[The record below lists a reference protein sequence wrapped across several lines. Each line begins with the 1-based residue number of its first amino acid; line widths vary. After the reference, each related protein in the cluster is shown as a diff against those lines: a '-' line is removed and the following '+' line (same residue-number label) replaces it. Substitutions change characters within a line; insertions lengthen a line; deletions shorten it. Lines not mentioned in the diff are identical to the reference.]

1 MAREPSAQSS
11 AFPSTSYDEWR
22 RRVDSELDGAA
33 FERALVRPT
42 PEGFA
47 RQPLYTAQDLPAGR
61 DPTGFPG
68 LPPYTRGGRALDP
81 DFRGWTIAQEVAGP
95 SVAAARAAIRCD
107 VASGVR
113 LLWLRGDR
121 ATRRGLDPD
130 DEAARP
136 LVAQGGIPLTS
147 LADAERL
154 LDGVD
159 LEQVAVVVDAGANAL
174 PVAAFLV
181 EAARRQGI
189 DPQKLHGGFG
199 CDPLGALAA
208 DGSLPGTL
216 ETAFALMAELTAWSR
231 RQAPGMRAL
240 LVSAVPYHDAGA
252 TAVDELALAMATGVE
267 YLRRMSAAGLDVDG
281 VAAQIR
287 FAMSV
292 GRDLFI
298 EIAKLRAARL
308 LWAKVV
314 RASSGSDTAQVM
326 QLHARGSSVTRTR
339 CDPWGNLLRGTA
351 ESFAAAVGGADSIVN
366 APFDEVLG
374 PRDDPGG
381 EDVREIDDW
390 RVAPRRI
397 AAHTHHILKEES
409 HLAQVLDPAG
419 GSWYLES
426 LTDELARAAWTRFQD
441 LEAGGGMARC
451 LTSGR
456 VAEILRES
464 AEKRRRAVAKRRE
477 AIVGVSDFPNLKAE
491 IPEPEAPDF
500 KRLGEEAATAVAR
513 HRAEHDAGEPL
524 AALAGAGEPGGR
536 GAAVAATAAGGATL
550 GALSAALWG
559 SEDPVTIP
567 ALPRARLAE
576 PFEELQIASAHWQA
590 ERGQR
595 PRVFLAKMGTPAEH
609 RARAGFAANF
619 FAAAGVE
626 PVAPEEGFEE
636 PQAAADAF
644 AASEAEV
651 AIVCSTDERY
661 PELIPV
667 LAPLLKE
674 RGARRVWL
682 AGRPGDREAA
692 YREAGIDEFI
702 FLGCDVHAVLRALL
716 TELGVMA

>member
-1 MAREPSAQSS
+1 MQSS
-11 AFPSTSYDEWR
+11 AFPPTSFDEWR
-22 RRVDSELDGAA
+22 RRVESELAGVA

-42 PEGFA
+42 LEGFA
-47 RQPLYTAQDLPAGR
+47 RQPLYTAEDPPAGR
-61 DPTGFPG
+61 DPAGFPG
-68 LPPYTRGGRALDP
+68 LPPYTRGGHPLDQ

-95 SVAAARAAIRCD
+95 SVATARAAIRSD

-113 LLWLRGDR
+113 LLWLRGDH

-130 DEAARP
+130 DEAARS
-136 LVAQGGIPLTS
+136 LVARGGIPLTA
-147 LADAERL
+147 LDDAERL

-159 LEQVAVVVDAGANAL
+159 LSQVAVVVDAGANAL
-174 PVAAFLV
+174 PGAALLV
-181 EAARRQGI
+181 ETARRQGI
-189 DPQKLHGGFG
+189 DPDKLHGGFG
-199 CDPLGALAA
+199 CDPLAALAA
-208 DGSLPGTL
+208 DGSLPGPL
-216 ETAFALMAELTAWSR
+216 DTAFALMADLAAWSHR
-231 RQAPGMRAL
+231 NAPGMRAV

-252 TAVDELALAMATGVE
+252 TAVDELALATATGVE
-267 YLRRMSAAGLDVDG
+267 YLRRLNAAGLDVDT
-281 VAAQIR
+281 VAAQIQ
-287 FAMSV
+287 FAFSV

-314 RASSGSDTAQVM
+314 RASGGSAEARAM
-326 QLHARGSSVTRTR
+326 HLHARGSTVTRTR

-374 PRDDPGG
+374 PREDPDGQ
-381 EDVREIDDW
+381 DAREIDDR

-419 GSWYLES
+419 GSWYVES
-426 LTDELARAAWTRFQD
+426 LTDELARAAWTLFQD
-441 LEAGGGMARC
+441 LESRGGMARC

-491 IPEPEAPDF
+491 IPEPETPDF
-500 KRLGEEAATAVAR
+500 KRLGEEAAVAVAR
-513 HRAEHDAGEPL
+513 YRSGHDAGEAL
-524 AALAGAGEPGGR
+524 AALAATGDGTPGGR
-536 GAAVAATAAGGATL
+536 SAATAAAAAAGATL

-559 SEDPVTIP
+559 SGDPVTTS
-567 ALPRARLAE
+567 ALPRGRLAE
-576 PFEELQIASAHWQA
+576 PFEELQIAGAGSPA
-590 ERGQR
+590 ERGKR
-595 PRVFLAKMGTPAEH
+595 PRVFLAKIGTPAEH

-626 PVAPEEGFEE
+626 PVAPEGFED
-636 PQAAADAF
+636 PQAAAAAF
-644 AASEAEV
+644 AESQAEV
-651 AIVCSTDERY
+651 AVVCSTDERY
-661 PELIPV
+661 PELVPA

-674 RGARRVWL
+674 RGARRVYL
-682 AGRPGDREAA
+682 AGRPGEREAA
-692 YREAGIDEFI
+692 CREAGIDEFI
-702 FLGCDVHAVLRALL
+702 FLGCDVHGVLRALL
-716 TELGVMA
+716 AELGVLA